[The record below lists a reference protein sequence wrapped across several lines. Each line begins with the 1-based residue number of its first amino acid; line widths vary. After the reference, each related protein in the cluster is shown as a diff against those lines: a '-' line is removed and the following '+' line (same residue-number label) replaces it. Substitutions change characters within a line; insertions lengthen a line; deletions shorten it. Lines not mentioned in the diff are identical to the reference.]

1 MSLLDSLVAS
11 PLFGLTLT
19 VAGYYL
25 GLRLYRTTG
34 LAVLPPVVLGIVSVI
49 AVLMICRIS
58 YSQYYASAR
67 FLHELLGI
75 VTVALAI
82 PLYQHARRIRRLFL
96 PILCTVLVGG
106 TLSVSSMLLVL
117 WLFDAGAIT
126 LLSSA
131 TKSITTPIA
140 LIVSEQIGGI
150 PALSAMIVL
159 ITGVIGA
166 MIGIPL
172 MNRLGIEDAGVK
184 GLTLGITA
192 HALGTAKALEEG
204 EECGAFAAL
213 AMGLTGVLTALV
225 LPVLI
230 GYFSRAA

>member
-1 MSLLDSLVAS
+1 MNTLLDNLVAF

-25 GLRLYRTTG
+25 GMRLYRTAG
-34 LAVLPPVVLGIVSVI
+34 FSMFPPVVLGIVSV
-49 AVLMICRIS
+49 VLTLMLFGIS
-58 YSQYYASAR
+58 YAQYYASAR

-106 TLSVSSMLLVL
+106 TLSVLSMLVVL
-117 WLFDAGAIT
+117 WAFDVNTGT

-140 LIVSEQIGGI
+140 LIVSDQIGGI

-159 ITGVIGA
+159 ITGVMGA

-172 MNRLGIEDAGVK
+172 MHRLGIRDPGVK

-213 AMGLTGVLTALV
+213 AMGLTGLLTALI
-225 LPVLI
+225 LPLC
-230 GYFSRAA
+230 FDWLS